1 MEIKERGKRGQISIE
16 YLILIG
22 FVVFIVIIMIAVSLQ
37 YTSGIEDR
45 LKQNQIDAFA
55 NKIVNSAEIVF
66 FAGEPSKIT
75 LSVYLPRG
83 VDSVTVNTDEI
94 VFNYNLTSGSNV
106 RAYGS
111 DVPLTGSITNWDGV
125 KSVELL
131 AQETSVAVSSN

>member
-45 LKQNQIDAFA
+45 LKQNQINAFA

>member
-1 MEIKERGKRGQISIE
+1 
-16 YLILIG
+16 
-22 FVVFIVIIMIAVSLQ
+22 MIAVSLQ

-55 NKIVNSAEIVF
+55 NKIINSAEIVF

-75 LSVYLPRG
+75 VSVYLPNG

-94 VFNYNLTSGSNV
+94 VFNYNLTSGNNV
-106 RAYGS
+106 RAYSS

-131 AQETSVAVSSN
+131 AQEANVAVSSN